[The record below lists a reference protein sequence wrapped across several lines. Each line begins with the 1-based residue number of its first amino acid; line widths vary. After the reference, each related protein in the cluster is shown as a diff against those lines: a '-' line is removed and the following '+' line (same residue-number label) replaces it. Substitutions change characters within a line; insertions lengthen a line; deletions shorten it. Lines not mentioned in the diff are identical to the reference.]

1 MKLKCYLPLPLKN
14 VQIGHTFLEIC
25 SNMHNNDIEPLLYVF
40 SNKTEVNNANIRPFV
55 HSPLKYLPYKFL
67 RKFNALN
74 EKKFLNQLI
83 HGDIVYLWSDAS
95 ESFVKKIKNKGIYI
109 IREKINCAQRFSKKI
124 LDDEYLRLGISPQHS
139 ITYESIVNEESVF
152 MYSDFIFSPSPM
164 VSKSLLTVGI
174 SNEKIIES
182 SYGWD
187 PKRLLINNNFND
199 TKNSKVLTILF
210 CGFFCVRK
218 GAHLLLNIW
227 KELKLDANLVI
238 CGNIDPI
245 IQELFQEE
253 LKDTRI
259 IKTGFVYNV
268 SDFYSSADIFI
279 LPTLEEG
286 SPMVTYEAMAHGL
299 PVILSE
305 MGAGPIARNEIDGFI
320 IDPHNSSEFK
330 NALIRLLTDTKL
342 RKDMGI
348 NAYNRAQE
356 FTWGK
361 VGLKRANILSEKLS
375 LN

>member
-1 MKLKCYLPLPLKN
+1 
-14 VQIGHTFLEIC
+14 
-25 SNMHNNDIEPLLYVF
+25 
-40 SNKTEVNNANIRPFV
+40 
-55 HSPLKYLPYKFL
+55 
-67 RKFNALN
+67 
-74 EKKFLNQLI
+74 
-83 HGDIVYLWSDAS
+83 
-95 ESFVKKIKNKGIYI
+95 
-109 IREKINCAQRFSKKI
+109 
-124 LDDEYLRLGISPQHS
+124 
-139 ITYESIVNEESVF
+139 
-152 MYSDFIFSPSPM
+152 
-164 VSKSLLTVGI
+164 
-174 SNEKIIES
+174 
-182 SYGWD
+182 
-187 PKRLLINNNFND
+187 
-199 TKNSKVLTILF
+199 
-210 CGFFCVRK
+210 
-218 GAHLLLNIW
+218 LNIW